1 MIFTIG
7 EKVKV
12 RQKFDGGRMTGEIE
26 GIVQEVSHLTG
37 TATVCTVDGK
47 NVIVSLAD
55 LCPAEKRNDMMFG
68 VLDEPDD
75 ISHLTDKELLAVFRR
90 LGNREEFMK
99 DVTRLS
105 DRIYKEVMRRMGNS
119 DNGYQE

>member
-12 RQKFDGGRMTGEIE
+12 RQKFRDGKMTGEIE
-26 GIVQEVSHLTG
+26 GIIHEISHLSG
-37 TATVCTVDGK
+37 TATVRTVDGK
-47 NVIVSLAD
+47 NLISSLTD
-55 LCPAEKRNDMMFG
+55 LCPAEKRNDMLFG

-75 ISHLTDKELLAVFRR
+75 ILHLTDEELLAVFRR

-99 DVTRLS
+99 DIDRLS
-105 DRIYKEVMRRMGNS
+105 SMVYKEVMRRM
-119 DNGYQE
+119 NGSNNDYQE

>member
-12 RQKFDGGRMTGEIE
+12 RQKFDGGRMAGEIE
-26 GIVQEVSHLTG
+26 GIVQEVSHLSG
-37 TATVCTVDGK
+37 TATVHTIDGK
-47 NVIVSLAD
+47 NAIVSLTD
-55 LCPAEKRNDMMFG
+55 LCPADKRNDMLFG

-75 ISHLTDKELLAVFRR
+75 ILRLTDEELLAVFGR
-90 LGNREEFMK
+90 LGNRDEFMK
-99 DVTRLS
+99 DVARLS